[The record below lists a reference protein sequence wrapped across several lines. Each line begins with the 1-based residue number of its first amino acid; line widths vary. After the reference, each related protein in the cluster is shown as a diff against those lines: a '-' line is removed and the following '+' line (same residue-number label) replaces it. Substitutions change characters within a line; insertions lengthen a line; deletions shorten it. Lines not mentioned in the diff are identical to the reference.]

1 MTDATGNDSGI
12 GCWRIDAAAAGI
24 GQRAN
29 FRSPTGR
36 IVNQSP
42 VFATPVGVHGWL
54 RNRGCIQSIDN
65 TGVWLE
71 P

>member
-1 MTDATGNDSGI
+1 MTTGNESGI
-12 GCWRIDAAAAGI
+12 GCWRVDAANGA

-42 VFATPVGVHGWL
+42 VFATPLGVQGWL
-54 RNRGCIQSIDN
+54 ASRGCIQSQDHE
-65 TGVWLE
+65 GVWLE